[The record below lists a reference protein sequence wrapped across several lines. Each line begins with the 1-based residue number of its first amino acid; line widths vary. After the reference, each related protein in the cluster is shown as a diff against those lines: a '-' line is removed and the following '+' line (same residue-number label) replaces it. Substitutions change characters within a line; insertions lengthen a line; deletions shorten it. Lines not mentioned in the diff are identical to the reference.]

1 VANVEF
7 SNLYEDCL
15 VENVITTSSDHYA
28 IHIALNKGKNPY
40 DRGKTPYDPQP
51 VQQGFKFEA
60 MWLRATDYREVLEKA
75 WAEGRDESPLSLQS
89 TWSNLNRVA
98 GALKQWERQY
108 FGSIRSN
115 IRKLERRL
123 KCLRSTSLSEAVI
136 MEERFLERQLCEL
149 FEREEIMAR
158 QRSRVDWL
166 REGDR
171 NTAFFHSRASARRR
185 TNKINFM
192 ARYDG
197 SITENQD
204 EIKGMVQS
212 FYDNLFTTQPCG
224 SHDVVLQAIPRK
236 VDDNMNADLCKP
248 YTDEEIKIALFQMGL
263 TKAPGPDGFPALF
276 YQTHWEFLKEDVCH
290 VVICFLN
297 AKPIPDGFCDSVI
310 VLIPKVARP
319 KHLNNFRLISLC
331 NVLYKIASKVLT
343 NRLKSLLP
351 AIISEQQNAFVP
363 GRLITNNALI
373 AFECLHT
380 IRQQRSKRPYFALK
394 IDMTKAYDRVE
405 WTYLHGCLRRL
416 GFAPEWINTVMR
428 CVTSGRYAV
437 RVNRQLTNP
446 VIPTR
451 GI

>member
-15 VENVITTSSDHYA
+15 VENVITASSDHYA
-28 IHIALNKGKNPY
+28 VHIALNKGKNPY

-98 GALKQWERQY
+98 GALKQWERQS

-115 IRKLERRL
+115 IRKLERCL

-136 MEERFLERQLCEL
+136 IEERFLERQLCEL

-171 NTAFFHSRASARRR
+171 NTAFFHDRASARRR
-185 TNKINFM
+185 TNKINFL

-248 YTDEEIKIALFQMGL
+248 YTDEEIKIALFQMGPI
-263 TKAPGPDGFPALF
+263 KAPGPDCFPALF
-276 YQTHWEFLKEDVCH
+276 FTK
-290 VVICFLN
+290 
-297 AKPIPDGFCDSVI
+297 
-310 VLIPKVARP
+310 LIG
-319 KHLNNFRLISLC
+319 NS
-331 NVLYKIASKVLT
+331 
-343 NRLKSLLP
+343 
-351 AIISEQQNAFVP
+351 
-363 GRLITNNALI
+363 
-373 AFECLHT
+373 
-380 IRQQRSKRPYFALK
+380 
-394 IDMTKAYDRVE
+394 
-405 WTYLHGCLRRL
+405 
-416 GFAPEWINTVMR
+416 
-428 CVTSGRYAV
+428 
-437 RVNRQLTNP
+437 
-446 VIPTR
+446 
-451 GI
+451 